1 MKAKIQKS
9 YRMFIGGK
17 WTEASDKAVFTTKSP
32 ATGAVLASVPQ
43 ATEKD
48 VDKAV
53 KAAQKAF
60 LKWKLVPAA
69 ERAKILNKIAEII
82 DENTEFLAQVESM
95 ADAEAVRKLVHE
107 KFPKIKGEIG
117 ISSVGTVIGAH
128 TGPGTVALYFM
139 GDMRT
144 E

>member
-1 MKAKIQKS
+1 
-9 YRMFIGGK
+9 
-17 WTEASDKAVFTTKSP
+17 
-32 ATGAVLASVPQ
+32 
-43 ATEKD
+43 
-48 VDKAV
+48 
-53 KAAQKAF
+53 
-60 LKWKLVPAA
+60 
-69 ERAKILNKIAEII
+69 
-82 DENTEFLAQVESM
+82 M